1 MPTYAILGATG
12 KTGGALVTLLL
23 KNPQNTIHAY
33 VRSKPKLLSQFHHLD
48 SNPSVQVFQGALDNI
63 PLLASCISSVDAI
76 FSCIGENENTP
87 GLRIVLDSAHSTVAA
102 LCHLGCPSANGAAKV
117 PRVIFLSSASLNP
130 RMTSDQPAIFHWL
143 LMNAMANAYADVG
156 RAEEYLRLHQSWLK
170 VTFIQPGALVEDE
183 QKGHALSLDRKGA
196 VPFVSYLDLAAGM
209 IDVAESGEFDAM
221 GVSVVST
228 SQNVKFEWRAPIQ
241 LLKGLVW
248 TFVPPLAHGAKCIG
262 LF

>member
-12 KTGGALVTLLL
+12 KTGGALLTLLL
-23 KNPQNTIHAY
+23 KNPQNTIHTY
-33 VRSKPKLLSQFHHLD
+33 VRSKPKLLLQFPNLD
-48 SNPSVQVFQGALDNI
+48 SNPSVQIFQGALDNI

-87 GLRIVLDSAHSTVAA
+87 GLRIVLDSAHSIVAA
-102 LCHLGCPSANGAAKV
+102 LCQLGCPNSAEKV
-117 PRVIFLSSASLNP
+117 PKVIFLSSASMNP
-130 RMTSDQPAIFHWL
+130 RMTSDQPAIVHWL
-143 LMNAMANAYADVG
+143 LMTALANAYADLG

-228 SQNVKFEWRAPIQ
+228 SQNVKFEWKAPKQ

-248 TFVPPLAHGAKCIG
+248 TFAPPLGHWAKWIG